1 LAEGFGAMLAGVRA
15 IAAALAMVCVS
26 FAAVAQVPPA
36 AQIVP
41 PSDQPGRERQ
51 RFQPPVVPL
60 AQPGGA
66 TITVP
71 GIEAP
76 PGAAE
81 TTLVIRAIR
90 ITGATVYSEAQLAEL
105 YAGLIGRKVSLQAVY
120 ELAGRITAKYGA
132 DGYVLSRAIV
142 PVQELD
148 PNGAVVKIQV
158 VEGYIETVEWPRDLL
173 ARFRDFFTYYGARIT
188 AERPVNIRTIERYL
202 LLAGDLPGLK
212 FKNSIKPH
220 PTQVGAAVL
229 VVEVTQYKPMDFF
242 GRFDNRGTHARGPLE
257 YLGSITGNNWL
268 GWHEQLNLT
277 AAAATQTGELQ
288 FYSGT
293 YRQVLTPE
301 GLTFFANG
309 SYGFGRPDLGEG
321 QAFLLYHTRSLYLES
336 GLSYPI
342 IRARERN
349 LSVAGL
355 VFGTEDR
362 GIFFDEPGLPPS
374 TLDRLRGFRLRAEAD
389 SADET
394 GAINQLF
401 FVFSHGYQGLGSTKN
416 GSDLAS
422 RANGR
427 VDFTKMELTLSRLQP
442 LFDQFSLL
450 VAAYGQYA
458 LTPLLV
464 SELCGYGGRVFGR
477 AFDPSQFV
485 SDTCIEALAEL
496 RYDIPLQLPGLS
508 QAQLYGFM
516 DHGWL
521 HNIAP
526 VPGTFE
532 NVDAASIGAGL
543 RLGWLNAIT
552 ADLSAAQIAQGQGL
566 IGTSALPPGILEPG
580 PRRNTRFFFILT
592 ARL

>member
-1 LAEGFGAMLAGVRA
+1 MLAGVRA
-15 IAAALAMVCVS
+15 MAAALAMVSVS
-26 FAAVAQVPPA
+26 CAAVAQAVPPG

-41 PSDQPGRERQ
+41 PSDQPGRERE
-51 RFQPPVVPL
+51 RFERPAVPL
-60 AQPGGA
+60 AQPGGPIIA
-66 TITVP
+66 VP
-71 GIEAP
+71 GVEAP

-81 TTLVIRAIR
+81 TALVIRQIR
-90 ITGATVYSEAQLAEL
+90 ITGATVYTAAQLAEL
-105 YAGLIGRKVSLQAVY
+105 YADLIGAKVTLQHVY
-120 ELAGRITAKYGA
+120 DLAGRITAKYGA

-148 PNGAVVKIQV
+148 PNGAVVRIQV
-158 VEGYIETVEWPRDLL
+158 VEGYIETVEWPKEL
-173 ARFRDFFTYYGARIT
+173 AGYRDFFSYYAGRIT

-220 PTQVGAAVL
+220 PSKVGAAIL
-229 VVEVTQYKPMDFF
+229 VVEVTQKPVDFF
-242 GRFDNRGTHARGPLE
+242 GRVDNRGTHARGPLE
-257 YLGSITGNNWL
+257 FLTSVTANNWL
-268 GWHEQLNLT
+268 RMHEALTLT
-277 AAAATQTGELQ
+277 AAGAFQTQELQ
-288 FYSGT
+288 FYSAI
-293 YRQVLTPE
+293 YRQVLTGE
-301 GLTFFANG
+301 GLTFFANA
-309 SYGFGRPDLGEG
+309 SYGFGRPDLGIE
-321 QAFLLYHTRSLYLES
+321 QQFLLYKTKSLYLES
-336 GLSYPI
+336 GLSYPV

-349 LSVAGL
+349 LNVAGL
-355 VFGTEDR
+355 FFASDDN
-362 GIFFDEPGLPPS
+362 GIFFDLPDTPPS
-374 TLDRLRGFRLRAEAD
+374 TLDRLRGFRVRAEAD
-389 SADET
+389 SADSS

-401 FVFSHGYQGLGSTKN
+401 FVFSQGIEGLGSTQN

-427 VDFTKMELTLSRLQP
+427 VDFSKMELTLSRMQP
-442 LFDQFSLL
+442 LFSPFSLL

-485 SDTCIEALAEL
+485 SDSCLEVLAEL
-496 RYDIPLQLPGLS
+496 RYDIPLELKGLS
-508 QAQLYGFM
+508 QAQLYGFV

-526 VPGTFE
+526 VPGTFS
-532 NVDAASIGAGL
+532 NVDAASVGAGL

-552 ADLSAAQIAQGQGL
+552 ADLSIAQVAQGQGL
-566 IGTSALPPGILEPG
+566 LGTTAVPGLLETG
-580 PRRNTRFFFILT
+580 PRKNTRFFFILN